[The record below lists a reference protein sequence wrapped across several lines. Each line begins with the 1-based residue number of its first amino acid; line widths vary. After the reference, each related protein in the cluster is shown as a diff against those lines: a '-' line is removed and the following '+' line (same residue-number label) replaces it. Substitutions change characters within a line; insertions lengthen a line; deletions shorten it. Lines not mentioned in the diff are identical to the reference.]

1 MNMMTRILLG
11 SSLVLNSFLLVYMFG
26 LIPFLFFMSLMLNVG
41 FIYYLSY
48 LLKERSDLRN
58 DFGDLLVKCENYS
71 SQLLQ
76 LYELEMFYGD
86 ETLENLL
93 NNSRILINDFYEY
106 EDKYFVSENNAQEEE
121 ETDVTTEEKN
131 S

>member
-1 MNMMTRILLG
+1 
-11 SSLVLNSFLLVYMFG
+11 MFG